1 VKCAER
7 NQEADVDESTQ
18 AAFLPGEDAVDYEPP
33 LVFDLGSVFEV
44 TGGSSSGGGDS
55 NGQGMY

>member
-1 VKCAER
+1 M
-7 NQEADVDESTQ
+7 DESAQ
-18 AAFLPGEDAVDYEPP
+18 AANTPGEDAVDYEAP
-33 LVFDLGSVFEV
+33 LVFDLGPVFEV